1 MFFAGKLVG
10 NDDVFSMKNA
20 LDIKIV
26 DLKIKIKAIND
37 KRLKPSLTLDITQ
50 NVIYRGSQS
59 LDHQQRLS
67 QKEIQDNEANELNED
82 LEKIAKMERE
92 IEYYKRNRNQQE
104 HFIIVSLVAQAASLA
119 GVTYTVATSRKIA
132 IVSFYNW
139 FLRLSQAAII
149 LKLLHNDVQGQRCYQ
164 AIYNL
169 GLSRTY
175 PSNTCYVYILQL
187 LTRSVITY
195 ASMVVITY
203 YLFTIDED
211 GNESI
216 LDQVTCFASLL
227 IMVEIDSILVGFTD
241 PKYNDLLVTYDH

>member
-26 DLKIKIKAIND
+26 DLKIKIKAIKD

-92 IEYYKRNRNQQE
+92 IEYYKRNRNQ
-104 HFIIVSLVAQAASLA
+104 
-119 GVTYTVATSRKIA
+119 GK
-132 IVSFYNW
+132 
-139 FLRLSQAAII
+139 
-149 LKLLHNDVQGQRCYQ
+149 
-164 AIYNL
+164 
-169 GLSRTY
+169 
-175 PSNTCYVYILQL
+175 
-187 LTRSVITY
+187 
-195 ASMVVITY
+195 
-203 YLFTIDED
+203 
-211 GNESI
+211 
-216 LDQVTCFASLL
+216 
-227 IMVEIDSILVGFTD
+227 VECV
-241 PKYNDLLVTYDH
+241 